1 MYDGNETLS
10 ILTALADKIDCL
22 RGSLEC
28 FVHEASVFDIPGVR
42 PILCSC
48 CSSCF
53 NIFYN
58 YFSHGSAVCSALL
71 SLSMS
76 SLTASFGSFP
86 SNNTSLTL
94 LMIGSDTPY
103 FSPSF
108 TAAFAEYTQIGRA
121 SCRERV

>member
-53 NIFYN
+53 IQLLIYQVFILFQTIFIIIILPTEVLY
-58 YFSHGSAVCSALL
+58 A
-71 SLSMS
+71 
-76 SLTASFGSFP
+76 P
-86 SNNTSLTL
+86 
-94 LMIGSDTPY
+94 PY
-103 FSPSF
+103 
-108 TAAFAEYTQIGRA
+108 YL
-121 SCRERV
+121 

>member
-48 CSSCF
+48 T
-53 NIFYN
+53 I
-58 YFSHGSAVCSALL
+58 
-71 SLSMS
+71 
-76 SLTASFGSFP
+76 
-86 SNNTSLTL
+86 
-94 LMIGSDTPY
+94 
-103 FSPSF
+103 FSP
-108 TAAFAEYTQIGRA
+108 TEVLYAPPYYL
-121 SCRERV
+121 